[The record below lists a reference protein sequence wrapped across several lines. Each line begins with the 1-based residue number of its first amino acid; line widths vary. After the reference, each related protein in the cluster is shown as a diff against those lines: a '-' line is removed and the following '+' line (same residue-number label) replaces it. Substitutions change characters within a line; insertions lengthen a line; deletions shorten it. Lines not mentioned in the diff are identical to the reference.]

1 MLSKRKLRNRSGGE
15 ATPSVSEEAPLKKSL
30 RKHTEESEE
39 QKERP
44 TRSLRHREKL
54 DSKESADIGETN
66 KQRALEKR
74 VRVKIKEQN
83 DKDVESKNSK
93 EDSCLEDNKR
103 YETVVGPIKMS
114 DRKSGDA
121 NMFGAKLLPVTIKI
135 SKNLIKPKVLEELR
149 DATKRTTEPKTTDED
164 KDVPEENKTTNPE
177 EKIIKLVESPAFDE
191 LDITSKIEILDTSK
205 KKLEEIKRKS
215 EEQNK
220 KEKEDT
226 PKEDKKSK
234 NRKSEPPKAGRN
246 EKEKAAKEES
256 KMELAEASTSKKTD
270 TVNSELIVEK
280 NESKQEV
287 EKAREEKWKEGEKI
301 LCFHG
306 PLIYEAKI
314 QREEIQNGI
323 PKYFIHYHGWN
334 KNWDEWV
341 AEARML
347 KFTDRNV
354 EIQKDLC
361 RAHEAKER
369 ARKNKQKQDHVF
381 AVPKTPSPVP
391 KKESQGRR
399 KSGLK
404 PKKRE
409 DNQTDEFFVKNGKHV
424 NLMPPDS
431 TVESEEQF
439 RTKLEIKIKI
449 PEELKSYIVDDW
461 NQICKK
467 KKLCVLPAKITA
479 DQMINE
485 YTRAKTL
492 NKAEKMKNNKEKAIL
507 DVTAGV
513 REYFNVMLSSQL
525 LYKPERS
532 QYEQLLRS
540 EPNMVPCKTYGVVH
554 LLRLFTKLGEMLIY
568 TPLSEKSINLLLFYV
583 NDMLMYMKRNASM
596 IFSLAD
602 YTQDGPT

>member
-1 MLSKRKLRNRSGGE
+1 MMLPKRKLRNKSGGE
-15 ATPSVSEEAPLKKSL
+15 GTSAQEEVPVKKSL
-30 RKHTEESEE
+30 RKPNDEQEE

-44 TRSLRHREKL
+44 VRALRQREKS
-54 DSKESADIGETN
+54 DVKDAEDNGDKQKPKGNEKKIKTVEKSKENDHIE
-66 KQRALEKR
+66 L
-74 VRVKIKEQN
+74 KEVDTKSPKD
-83 DKDVESKNSK
+83 DKDESLDDKK
-93 EDSCLEDNKR
+93 
-103 YETVVGPIKMS
+103 YESVVGPIRMS

-135 SKNLIKPKVLEELR
+135 SKSLLKPKVLNELR
-149 DATKRTTEPKTTDED
+149 DESTSKTSNREKSATKSPSSEKEGNCTTKRDPQAT
-164 KDVPEENKTTNPE
+164 
-177 EKIIKLVESPAFDE
+177 IIKLVESPAFDE

-215 EEQNK
+215 EEQQENK
-220 KEKEDT
+220 IEAKEKEKVASSEKVKIRKISPTTDKGKANT
-226 PKEDKKSK
+226 VELATEKLDPKEELQKV
-234 NRKSEPPKAGRN
+234 EP
-246 EKEKAAKEES
+246 KEE
-256 KMELAEASTSKKTD
+256 L
-270 TVNSELIVEK
+270 EK
-280 NESKQEV
+280 V
-287 EKAREEKWKEGEKI
+287 REEKWKEGEKI

-306 PLIYEAKI
+306 PLIYDAKI
-314 QREEIQNGI
+314 QRVEIQNGI

-334 KNWDEWV
+334 KNWDEMV
-341 AEARML
+341 PEARML
-347 KFTDRNV
+347 KFCERNV

-361 RAHEAKER
+361 RAHEAKEK
-369 ARKNKQKQDHVF
+369 AKKMKQKQDHVF
-381 AVPKTPSPVP
+381 AIPKTPSPVP
-391 KKESQGRR
+391 KKENQGRR

-409 DNQTDEFFVKNGKHV
+409 DNHTDEFLVKNGKQV

-467 KKLCVLPAKITA
+467 KRLCVLPAKITA

-492 NKAEKMKNNKEKAIL
+492 NKAEKMKNNKEKAIIE
-507 DVTAGV
+507 VTAGV

-525 LYKPERS
+525 LYKPERN
-532 QYEQLLRS
+532 QYDQLIRA

-583 NDMLMYMKRNASM
+583 NDMLMYMKRNASL

-602 YTQDGPT
+602 YTQDAPM

>member
-1 MLSKRKLRNRSGGE
+1 VTGQ
-15 ATPSVSEEAPLKKSL
+15 EESPVKKSL
-30 RKHTEESEE
+30 RRHGEDPEE
-39 QKERP
+39 QRERP
-44 TRSLRHREKL
+44 ARTLRQREKPENK
-54 DSKESADIGETN
+54 DNEDGGEKMRTKINDRKSKGVDKSKTN
-66 KQRALEKR
+66 TSNE
-74 VRVKIKEQN
+74 VKSTKVKSS
-83 DKDVESKNSK
+83 KDEVDGRDK
-93 EDSCLEDNKR
+93 EDKK
-103 YETVVGPIKMS
+103 YESVVGPMKMS
-114 DRKSGDA
+114 DRQSGDA
-121 NMFGAKLLPVTIKI
+121 NMFGAKLQPVTIKI
-135 SKNLIKPKVLEELR
+135 SKNLIDPKVLSELK
-149 DATKRTTEPKTTDED
+149 DETKLKSAIKEKIIPKSPSPA
-164 KDVPEENKTTNPE
+164 KADVSTKTNDPEST
-177 EKIIKLVESPAFDE
+177 IIKLVESPAFDE

-215 EEQNK
+215 EEQHHK
-220 KEKEDT
+220 KKDIEKVADST
-226 PKEDKKSK
+226 DMKEDKETSK
-234 NRKSEPPKAGRN
+234 D
-246 EKEKAAKEES
+246 KETASISKDESPSKQTAKIEDPKEEP
-256 KMELAEASTSKKTD
+256 
-270 TVNSELIVEK
+270 EK
-280 NESKQEV
+280 V
-287 EKAREEKWKEGEKI
+287 REDKWKEGEKI

-306 PLIYEAKI
+306 PLIYDAKI
-314 QREEIQNGI
+314 QRVEIQNGI

-341 AEARML
+341 PEARML
-347 KFTDRNV
+347 KFCDQNV

-361 RAHEAKER
+361 RAHETKEK
-369 ARKNKQKQDHVF
+369 ARKMKQKQDHVF

-391 KKESQGRR
+391 KKENQGRR

-409 DNQTDEFFVKNGKHV
+409 DNQNDQFLVKNGKQV
-424 NLMPPDS
+424 NLQPPDS

-467 KKLCVLPAKITA
+467 KRLCVLPAKITA

-507 DVTAGV
+507 EVTAGV

-525 LYKPERS
+525 LYKPERG
-532 QYEQLLRS
+532 QYEQLIRE

-583 NDMLMYMKRNASM
+583 NDMLMYMKRNASL

-602 YTQDGPT
+602 YTQDAPA